1 MKKMSKRLGMVFL
14 AVIFFLAVLV
24 SIGNAS
30 EDFLKGKVNYID
42 GPGMSLTKGFTQ
54 ASEIF
59 NKADKGDSFFTGYI
73 FQSRHTIHWGDI
85 KGKPA
90 SFNVL
95 VKGDKIKMKRPSLT
109 HRGTSF
115 NTEEGG
121 EPAGLIFL
129 RRGKGENAEIVDAHI
144 LDLDNTYDFSDAPLY
159 WLGKI
164 DTNDSVKFLEDIFDN
179 SGYAVQKELI
189 FLASTHDSQ
198 RPFDFMKRIA
208 TGNHPVKLKKDA
220 IFWLGNYKNSRSL
233 ALLKNIY
240 SREDSTVLRKQIVF
254 ALYLSDQEEAVKEI
268 IHIAKKDKSTVVR
281 KQAIFWLGQK
291 AGKESIKALKGVVED
306 DKDLDVKKQAVFAIS
321 QLPKNKSVPMLI
333 DIART
338 NKSPKVRKQAIFWL
352 GQTESKEALK
362 FFEEILTEK

>member
-1 MKKMSKRLGMVFL
+1 MKKMSKRLGMATMAAIFL
-14 AVIFFLAVLV
+14 IAGLAL
-24 SIGNAS
+24 SGYAS

-42 GPGMSLTKGFTQ
+42 RPGMSLIKGFTQ
-54 ASEIF
+54 AAEMF
-59 NKADKGDSFFTGYI
+59 NTTGKGDSFFTGYI
-73 FQSRHTIHWGDI
+73 FQSRHTIHWGNI
-85 KGKPA
+85 KGEPA

-95 VKGDKIKMKRPSLT
+95 VKDDKIKMKKPSLT
-109 HRGTSF
+109 HEGTSF

-129 RRGKGENAEIVDAHI
+129 RRGKGKNAEIVDVHI
-144 LDLDNTYDFSDAPLY
+144 LDLDNTYDFSDVPLY

-164 DTNDSVKFLEDIFDN
+164 DTDDSVKFLEDIFDN
-179 SGYAVQKELI
+179 SGYTVQKELI

-198 RPFDFMKRIA
+198 RSFDFMKRIA
-208 TGNHPVKLKKDA
+208 AGDHPVKLKKDA
-220 IFWLGNYKNSRSL
+220 IFWLGNYKNSQSL
-233 ALLKNIY
+233 ALLKDIY

-291 AGKESIKALKGVVED
+291 AGKESIKALKSVVED
-306 DKDLDVKKQAVFAIS
+306 DKDMDVKKQAVFAIS

-362 FFEEILTEK
+362 FFEEILTKK